1 MKNPQQQRQQLY
13 KELEKLTV
21 GGDLDSSE
29 LELVVKLCNKL
40 LSISPS
46 DVDAVR
52 TKSVALVKLGRYGD
66 AATSLTAYH
75 PTTNSSTSTSI
86 VELQFEKA
94 YCLYRTNSLDESL
107 HLVQK
112 MLEISAIKSTPL
124 YTRLLQLKAQVLYRL
139 ELFDECIHSVY
150 KPLLKAGGT
159 SDSTHLDCND
169 SGTVNESSRTEIL
182 TNMLAAKAA
191 MAMCGTSSS
200 GDDEYMDM
208 RIEETT
214 YEMMYNS
221 ACKAIGDL
229 AYTKAEKLLKQAQ
242 KTCRTTM
249 LADGFSEEEIQQ
261 EMMVIFAQIA
271 YIYQQQGQYKLA
283 SEQYH
288 MIIKNKAADQVVQAI
303 SHNNLMAI
311 RGSHH
316 ELFESAKTHKMA
328 LSDEN
333 LPKLN
338 SGQRQ
343 AVEINSALLL
353 IYLGKTAQASKQLGI
368 LDEKYQNSERI
379 QLALISM
386 GTLQKKSK
394 STASV
399 ALLREKLE
407 TLASQYPDSVA
418 VHLTLVQAYLDQSVY
433 DQAIAHLERMMA
445 QETFGRYRPGLISV
459 LTWAYSKIGNP
470 GAALEVLEK
479 ASQSNPS
486 KDMALL
492 AQLAMFKLSLKQ
504 YEEASKD
511 YLALIKLDSLD
522 LRSIAGLVISYSHFN
537 PQLAEEYADHLPAP
551 AASSLNN
558 AMEGVS
564 LDVDSLE
571 AAVLRRKAKQQLL
584 LHISGSAGVRRVGD
598 GKVEKLD
605 RPKNKRKRKPVLLK
619 CTDPATKLDPER
631 WIPKRFRS
639 SNIKKGKTKRDALR
653 GSQGVNIEGGGIG
666 GTGSA
671 RIAGISKMPATATP
685 PLAVSEESK
694 ETLPAASLTSPASS
708 KKKVNKNKKKGK

>member
-29 LELVVKLCNKL
+29 LELVVKLGNKL

-52 TKSVALVKLGRYGD
+52 TKS
-66 AATSLTAYH
+66 
-75 PTTNSSTSTSI
+75 SSGS
-86 VELQFEKA
+86 E
-94 YCLYRTNSLDESL
+94 
-107 HLVQK
+107 

-214 YEMMYNS
+214 YEM
-221 ACKAIGDL
+221 I
-229 AYTKAEKLLKQAQ
+229 E
-242 KTCRTTM
+242 TCRTTM

-353 IYLGKTAQASKQLGI
+353 IYLGKTAQASKQL
-368 LDEKYQNSERI
+368 
-379 QLALISM
+379 
-386 GTLQKKSK
+386 
-394 STASV
+394 V
-399 ALLREKLE
+399 C
-407 TLASQYPDSVA
+407 
-418 VHLTLVQAYLDQSVY
+418 Y

-584 LHISGSAGVRRVGD
+584 LHISGSAGVRRV
-598 GKVEKLD
+598 
-605 RPKNKRKRKPVLLK
+605 
-619 CTDPATKLDPER
+619 DPER